1 MALEGK
7 NIIILESSDQ
17 GGKSSLS
24 KYLAN
29 YVNGKCHVLHSNFAP
44 DLPKENHRRQHFLMS
59 RFVVKQ
65 FDSKHYTGNRLVIL
79 DRNYIS
85 DIIYGKIKYGSRGS
99 YEQKLRTLDKLF
111 KILTK
116 NKDVQVTIIYCRPE
130 KEEFFSKDKKEELLS
145 EKQNQFIQKFYDDFF
160 NSHEFLELI
169 VNNNL
174 HYYRYDYINDPDYT
188 QLMSKIEKDEH

>member
-24 KYLAN
+24 QYLHN
-29 YVNGKCHVLHSNFAP
+29 YVNGKCHVLHSNFMP

-59 RFVVKQ
+59 RFASKQ
-65 FDSKHYTGNRLVIL
+65 FDNKHYTGNRLVIL

-99 YEQKLRTLDKLF
+99 FKQKISTLNKLF

-116 NKDVQVTIIYCRPE
+116 NKDVRVSIIYCRPE
-130 KEEFFSKDKKEELLS
+130 KESFFEKDKKEELLS
-145 EKQNQFIQKFYDDFF
+145 LKQNQFIQKFYDDFF
-160 NSHEFLELI
+160 ESSEFFEVLI
-169 VNNNL
+169 MNNI
-174 HYYRYDYINDPDYT
+174 YFYRYDYISDPNYE
-188 QLMSKIEKDEH
+188 QLIKEIEFNEN